1 MYWRT
6 FLGFELLLRGFE
18 FVSEDSEI
26 FGLLRE
32 FVDLML
38 GVFIW
43 LAETRGRWT
52 GRWFFYLMWWRSDF
66 VALAREGCKGGHIT
80 WRWHG

>member
-1 MYWRT
+1 MRRPSPPVLLHQRR

-43 LAETRGRWT
+43 LAET
-52 GRWFFYLMWWRSDF
+52 WR
-66 VALAREGCKGGHIT
+66 K
-80 WRWHG
+80 